1 MKLKCE
7 IEIPD
12 NADARTK
19 LDAIAN
25 ASRHEELWREVRT
38 KDELKKR
45 TDLTNKCGSCQYFR
59 PIQRICGATCYG
71 KCDMGLNIRQ
81 RSTKACKRY
90 RGKENER

>member
-1 MKLKCE
+1 MKLVCE

-12 NADARTK
+12 NADARTR

-25 ASRHEELWREVRT
+25 ASRHEELWREVRS

-45 TDLTNKCGSCQYFR
+45 TDLTNKCGSCEHFR
-59 PIQRICGATCYG
+59 PIQRICGTTCYG
-71 KCDMGLNIRQ
+71 KCDMGLSVRQ

-90 RGKENER
+90 RGKDDE